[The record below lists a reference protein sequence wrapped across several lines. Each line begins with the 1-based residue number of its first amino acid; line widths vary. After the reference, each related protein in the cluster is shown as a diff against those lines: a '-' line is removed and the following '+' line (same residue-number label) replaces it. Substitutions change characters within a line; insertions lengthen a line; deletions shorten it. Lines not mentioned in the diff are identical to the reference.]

1 MIKREDGRDTRRRL
15 LHAACEV
22 FAEKGYQKAK
32 VADICRRAGANV
44 ASVNYYFGTKSSLY
58 KEAWHHALNA
68 FEEPVLPEAAVV
80 SPRKRL
86 RAFIRNL
93 VRNFAADSDA
103 GRFSRLYLMEM
114 VTPTG
119 LIQEAWHETIEPRRR
134 RLHRLIRDVM
144 GPGGG
149 DLDVLFC
156 ELSIINQCR
165 TLVTVKGSDLEYM
178 LGRPL
183 SPALIEQLAEHIA
196 DFSLAGIQAA
206 GARETAPDA

>member
-1 MIKREDGRDTRRRL
+1 MTKREDGRETRRRL
-15 LHAACEV
+15 LHAACGV

-44 ASVNYYFGTKSSLY
+44 AAVNYYFGSKRGLY
-58 KEAWHHALNA
+58 REAWHHALNA
-68 FEEPVLPEAAVV
+68 FDEPVLPEP
-80 SPRKRL
+80 STSSSRERL

-93 VRNFAADSDA
+93 LRNFTADGDA
-103 GRFSRLYLMEM
+103 GCFSRLYLMEM
-114 VTPTG
+114 VAPTG
-119 LIQEAWHETIEPRRR
+119 LIQEAWHELIEARRS
-134 RLHRLIRDVM
+134 RLQALIRDVM
-144 GPGGG
+144 GPRGN

-156 ELSIINQCR
+156 ELSIVNQCR

-183 SPALIEQLAEHIA
+183 SPRLIEQLADHIA

-206 GARETAPDA
+206 GARKTPPHT